1 MRGLCLFV
9 SAAALV
15 GLATPA
21 AAQGV
26 PVGVPPNNPLPVVVQ
41 PALPPAT
48 GLETFQPYGLDA
60 ILTVGHEILGAI
72 GRGRVLVE
80 VRDMRDS
87 GGRKAGG
94 VMMTLAE
101 STGRDERVFIDFDEF
116 PSLFGKLDT
125 LLKITANPT
134 PFKRFEARFTTRG
147 NVSFVAYASSTGA
160 IEYALQVNKLPLATI
175 SSIDSADIL
184 KLRALLEQAQQ
195 KLTIAGYEIRGGRP

>member
-1 MRGLCLFV
+1 MRSLRCFV
-9 SAAALV
+9 TVAALF

-41 PALPPAT
+41 PAPSPT
-48 GLETFQPYGLDA
+48 TVLETFQPYGLDS

-116 PSLFGKLDT
+116 PSLFGKLDA

-134 PFKRFEARFTTRG
+134 PFKRFESRFSTRG
-147 NVSFVAYASSTGA
+147 NVSFVAYSNSIGT